1 MEATAESGWHDYFD
15 TVNSGGEGVGMT
27 GHLQQLAAI

>member
-1 MEATAESGWHDYFD
+1 MNT
-15 TVNSGGEGVGMT
+15 GGEGVGMT

>member
-1 MEATAESGWHDYFD
+1 M
-15 TVNSGGEGVGMT
+15 NSGGEGVGMT

>member
-1 MEATAESGWHDYFD
+1 MS
-15 TVNSGGEGVGMT
+15 SGGEGVGMT

>member
-1 MEATAESGWHDYFD
+1 MNT
-15 TVNSGGEGVGMT
+15 GGEGAGMT